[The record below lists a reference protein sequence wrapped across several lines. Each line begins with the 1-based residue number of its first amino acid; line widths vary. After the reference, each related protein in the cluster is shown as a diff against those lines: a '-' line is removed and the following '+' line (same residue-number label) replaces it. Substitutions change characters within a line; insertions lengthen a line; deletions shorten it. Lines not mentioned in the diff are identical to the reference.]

1 MGRPVCLLL
10 AAVFFALAIL
20 GAILPGLPSTPFVL
34 VTSYFLMRS
43 SPRLHARLRASRR
56 FGPLIENWERHR
68 ALTRRSKW
76 TALAASATCVTLTVV
91 FGNLPIYGRLA
102 ILCLGAY
109 GFWFVSR
116 IPVVEQE

>member
-1 MGRPVCLLL
+1 MRRSVSL
-10 AAVFFALAIL
+10 ALAGVFFALAVL
-20 GAILPGLPSTPFVL
+20 GAILPGLPTTPFVL

-43 SPRLHARLRASRR
+43 SPRLHARLRSSRR
-56 FGPLIENWERHR
+56 FGPLIDNWERHR

-76 TALAASATCVTLTVV
+76 IALGASATFVTVTVV
-91 FGNLPIYGRLA
+91 FGNLPLYARLA

-116 IPVVEQE
+116 IPVMERE